1 MRERRN
7 RIIMIKRQ
15 TPKRVTLPNG
25 RTFFAKY
32 KRTTRAE
39 LPANVVLQRGY
50 KQRAA
55 PRGRRRRAAVGRQR
69 GRGFKSIFKKAI
81 NFGKKAAKNKT
92 VRSIARTLLNEA
104 PGAVEAL
111 TKKVNNK
118 KLRSI
123 LDSDVAKTGVDLATG
138 YALDKLQ

>member
-7 RIIMIKRQ
+7 RIIMVKRQ
-15 TPKRVTLPNG
+15 NPKRVTLPNG
-25 RTFFAKY
+25 RTFYAKY

-39 LPANVVLQRGY
+39 LPANVVLRRGY

-55 PRGRRRRAAVGRQR
+55 PRGRRRTVAGRQR
-69 GRGFKSIFKKAI
+69 GRGFKSFFKKAF

-92 VRSIARTLLNEA
+92 VRNIARTLLNEA

-111 TKKVNNK
+111 SKKVNNK

-123 LDSDVAKTGVDLATG
+123 LESDIAKTGVDLATG

>member
-1 MRERRN
+1 MRERRD

-15 TPKRVTLPNG
+15 NPKRVTLPDG
-25 RTFFAKY
+25 RTFYAKY
-32 KRTTRAE
+32 KRMTRVE
-39 LPANVVLQRGY
+39 LPANVVLRRGY

-55 PRGRRRRAAVGRQR
+55 PRGKRRAVAGQQG
-69 GRGFKSIFKKAI
+69 GRGFKSIFKKAL

-111 TKKVNNK
+111 SKKVKNK
-118 KLRSI
+118 KLRNI
-123 LDSDVAKTGVDLATG
+123 LDSDIAKTGVDLATG
-138 YALDKLQ
+138 HALDKLQ